1 MERTAQKFSS
11 YQQAEEASR
20 LYYQRLS
27 PAKRLEI
34 LLQLIDRCRA
44 EGHASS
50 QGLERVYRIAKLS
63 SR

>member
-34 LLQLIDRCRA
+34 LLQLIDRIDDDQQGALRA
-44 EGHASS
+44 RVC
-50 QGLERVYRIAKLS
+50 QQLRKQLE
-63 SR
+63 